1 MAHSGGWSWRSASD
15 SMEKSMRTKTF
26 AAFVVV
32 LSVGSAQAQQSQT
45 ENSAK
50 AQATTPIFGIDDAAF
65 VGSARA
71 SKLIGSKVYT
81 GDTSI
86 GQIEDILVTLD
97 HATVTAVILSVGG
110 FLGIGDK
117 LVAVPAKQI
126 RVGPEARFITDL
138 TKEQLA
144 NAPAFD
150 FAKGSSINY

>member
-1 MAHSGGWSWRSASD
+1 
-15 SMEKSMRTKTF
+15 MRTRIF
-26 AAFVVV
+26 AAFVVF
-32 LSVGSAQAQQSQT
+32 LSIASGHAQQSQT

-50 AQATTPIFGIDDAAF
+50 AQETTPIFGIDNVAF
-65 VGSARA
+65 AGSARA

-117 LVAVPAKQI
+117 LVAVPVKQI
-126 RVGPEARFITDL
+126 RIGPEARFITDL

-150 FAKGSSINY
+150 FAKLR

>member
-1 MAHSGGWSWRSASD
+1 M
-15 SMEKSMRTKTF
+15 
-26 AAFVVV
+26 
-32 LSVGSAQAQQSQT
+32 
-45 ENSAK
+45 
-50 AQATTPIFGIDDAAF
+50 TTPIFGIDDAAF
-65 VGSARA
+65 VRSARA

-97 HATVTAVILSVGG
+97 HATVTAVILAVGG

-117 LVAVPAKQI
+117 LVAVPVNRI

-144 NAPAFD
+144 NAPVFD
-150 FAKGSSINY
+150 FAKLR

>member
-1 MAHSGGWSWRSASD
+1 MRITTFTAFMVFWCVASAH
-15 SMEKSMRTKTF
+15 
-26 AAFVVV
+26 
-32 LSVGSAQAQQSQT
+32 AQQSQT
-45 ENSAK
+45 QNPTK
-50 AQATTPIFGIDDAAF
+50 AQATTSDLSIEDTALA
-65 VGSARA
+65 GSARA

-86 GQIEDILVTLD
+86 GQIEDVLVSLD

-117 LVAVPAKQI
+117 LVAMPVKQI

-150 FAKGSSINY
+150 FAKLR

>member
-1 MAHSGGWSWRSASD
+1 
-15 SMEKSMRTKTF
+15 MRTRTF
-26 AAFVVV
+26 AAFMVF
-32 LSVGSAQAQQSQT
+32 LSLGSTHAQQSQT
-45 ENSAK
+45 EGSARP
-50 AQATTPIFGIDDAAF
+50 QVTTPIFGIDDTAF

-117 LVAVPAKQI
+117 LVAVPVNRI

-144 NAPAFD
+144 NAPVFD
-150 FAKGSSINY
+150 FAKLR

>member
-1 MAHSGGWSWRSASD
+1 
-15 SMEKSMRTKTF
+15 MRTTTF
-26 AAFVVV
+26 AAFMVF
-32 LSVGSAQAQQSQT
+32 LSVAASADAQQSQT
-45 ENSAK
+45 ENPAK
-50 AQATTPIFGIDDAAF
+50 AQAITSTLGIDDAAF
-65 VGSARA
+65 AGSARA
-71 SKLIGSKVYT
+71 SKLIGSKVYA

-86 GQIEDILVTLD
+86 GQIEDVLVSLD

-117 LVAVPAKQI
+117 LVAVPVKQI

-150 FAKGSSINY
+150 FPKLK

>member
-1 MAHSGGWSWRSASD
+1 MI
-15 SMEKSMRTKTF
+15 
-26 AAFVVV
+26 V
-32 LSVGSAQAQQSQT
+32 LSIASAHAQQWQT
-45 ENSAK
+45 ENAAK
-50 AQATTPIFGIDDAAF
+50 APTTPTFGIDDSVFA
-65 VGSARA
+65 GSARA
-71 SKLIGSKVYT
+71 SKLIGSKVFM

-86 GQIEDILVTLD
+86 GQIEDVLVTLD

-117 LVAVPAKQI
+117 LVAVPVNRI

-150 FAKGSSINY
+150 FAKLR

>member
-1 MAHSGGWSWRSASD
+1 
-15 SMEKSMRTKTF
+15 MRTRKL
-26 AAFVVV
+26 AGLMIV
-32 LSVGSAQAQQSQT
+32 LSIASAHAQQSQT
-45 ENSAK
+45 ENAAK
-50 AQATTPIFGIDDAAF
+50 GPTTQKFGIDDAAF
-65 VGSARA
+65 AGSARA
-71 SKLIGSKVYT
+71 SKLIGSKVFM

-86 GQIEDILVTLD
+86 GQIEDVLVTLD

-117 LVAVPAKQI
+117 LVAVPVNRI

-150 FAKGSSINY
+150 FAKLR

>member
-1 MAHSGGWSWRSASD
+1 M
-15 SMEKSMRTKTF
+15 MF
-26 AAFVVV
+26 
-32 LSVGSAQAQQSQT
+32 LSFGSAHAQQSQI

-71 SKLIGSKVYT
+71 SKLIGSKVYA

-117 LVAVPAKQI
+117 LVAVPVNQI
-126 RVGPEARFITDL
+126 RVGPEARFISDL
-138 TKEQLA
+138 TREELV
-144 NAPAFD
+144 NTPAFD
-150 FAKGSSINY
+150 FAKLR